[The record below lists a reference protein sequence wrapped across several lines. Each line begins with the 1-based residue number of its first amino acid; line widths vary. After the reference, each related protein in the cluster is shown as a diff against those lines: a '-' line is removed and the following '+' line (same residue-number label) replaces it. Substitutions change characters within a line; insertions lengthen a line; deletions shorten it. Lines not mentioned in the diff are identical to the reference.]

1 MNVIHKVKTRTKSKT
16 FCLDMQKN
24 SAENF
29 SPIEVDPITGNF
41 MIDLPEWMVNDM
53 GWYEGTVLQLEL
65 SDEDEIILKEKED
78 D

>member
-1 MNVIHKVKTRTKSKT
+1 
-16 FCLDMQKN
+16 
-24 SAENF
+24 
-29 SPIEVDPITGNF
+29 
-41 MIDLPEWMVNDM
+41 MVNDM

>member
-1 MNVIHKVKTRTKSKT
+1 
-16 FCLDMQKN
+16 MQKN

-53 GWYEGTVLQLEL
+53 GWYEGTVLQLDL
-65 SDEDEIILKEKED
+65 TSEDEIILTEKKD

>member
-1 MNVIHKVKTRTKSKT
+1 
-16 FCLDMQKN
+16 MQKN

-65 SDEDEIILKEKED
+65 SD
-78 D
+78 

>member
-1 MNVIHKVKTRTKSKT
+1 
-16 FCLDMQKN
+16 
-24 SAENF
+24 
-29 SPIEVDPITGNF
+29 

>member
-1 MNVIHKVKTRTKSKT
+1 MNVIHKVKTHTKSNSI
-16 FCLDMQKN
+16 FHDMQKN
-24 SAENF
+24 PAENF